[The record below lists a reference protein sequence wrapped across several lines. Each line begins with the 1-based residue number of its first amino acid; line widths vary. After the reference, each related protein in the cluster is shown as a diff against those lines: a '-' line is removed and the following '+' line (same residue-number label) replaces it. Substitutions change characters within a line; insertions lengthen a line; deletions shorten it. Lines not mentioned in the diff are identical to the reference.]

1 MSEHDWTRTAAQKII
16 ADLSGRRGIK
26 NEITRV
32 DEETLK
38 EITDTMA
45 AIIGAASPQGS
56 VEREAK
62 PK

>member
-1 MSEHDWTRTAAQKII
+1 MSDWTRTAAQRII

-38 EITDTMA
+38 EIIDTMA
-45 AIIGAASPQGS
+45 AIIGVACLQGS
-56 VEREAK
+56 VEPEAK
-62 PK
+62 QK